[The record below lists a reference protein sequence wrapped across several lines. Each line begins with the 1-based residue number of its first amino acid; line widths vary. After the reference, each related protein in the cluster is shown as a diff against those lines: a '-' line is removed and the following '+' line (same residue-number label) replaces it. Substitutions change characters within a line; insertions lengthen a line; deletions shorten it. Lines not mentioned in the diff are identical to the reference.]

1 MFQTKKL
8 FALTALICAAQAHA
22 DGWSFANT
30 SINYLD
36 WSKPTENRTNKGP
49 FGNKKDFT
57 YLELEG
63 GKGGDWGDVYGFFD
77 LENPTNKNNNT
88 ADFRADRRTAA
99 KVVGR
104 YNLTKIG
111 DTPVQLYAHVYDFRD
126 NGFYDQNR
134 VLGLGTALSS
144 GDFWVKPFLGVH
156 QELKS
161 NVGAQ
166 VNGGMGGWVLGYN
179 FKAFGQPF
187 MLTQWH
193 ETEFGR
199 KNQYLTMADGGKVV
213 TASKTA
219 MNGAVSLWWTPVK
232 QFTAGVSYRYANNK
246 LGVAGYESG
255 LIYTAKYNF

>member
-8 FALTALICAAQAHA
+8 LALAALVCAAQAQA
-22 DGWSFANT
+22 DGWSFANV
-30 SINYLD
+30 SVNYLA
-36 WSKPTENRTNKGP
+36 WSQNTLDRTNKGP
-49 FGNKKDFT
+49 FGNKKDFA

-77 LENPTNKNNNT
+77 LENATHASEHK
-88 ADFRADRRTAA
+88 ADTRADRRTAA

-104 YNLTKIG
+104 YNLAKVG

-134 VLGLGTALSS
+134 VLGLGTALSR
-144 GDFWVKPFLGVH
+144 GNFWIKPFLGVH

-161 NVGAQ
+161 NIGAE

-179 FKAFGQPF
+179 FQAFGQPL

-199 KNQYLTMADGGKVV
+199 KDKYLTMADGGKVV
-213 TASKTA
+213 TANSTA
-219 MNGAVSLWWTPVK
+219 QNGAVSLWWTPTK
-232 QFTAGVSYRYANNK
+232 RLTAGVSYRYALNK

-255 LIYTAKYNF
+255 LIYTMKYNF